1 MMEKMKKL
9 NILFVV
15 ILGSLS
21 LLQQSFA
28 QRLLPVEGAQPYG
41 IQNFCA
47 GVTCVDSLWMYKRI
61 YKSEPAV
68 LPYSFERV
76 EGDRGFFE
84 KMLLSKA
91 DAMFDKNPIIAMILI
106 EKNKILFERYKGSVT
121 AQTAFAGF
129 SMTKSVASL
138 TVGQATCKNSDI
150 NLDVKASNL
159 NNLLSGTVQG
169 DATIRQLLTM
179 SSGGRRGTLS
189 LGAWP
194 VGGENIGNPNY
205 AGYKS
210 IPTLMKD
217 HGGRQVADE
226 KSGDLVKVGDE
237 FSYKNTDYTALSLVL
252 GGESQDGFFK
262 TFNSHLSPLVG
273 FKNPVYWVHDENGY
287 AHTSTSFHATLTDWA
302 RLAQFV
308 LNRINDKNDSCISKY
323 IKDATKTQI
332 KNKSAAHGENFY
344 SGSNFG
350 GYGFGFW
357 TENLKRPKAI
367 YMVGARG
374 QRIAIE
380 PNSEKV
386 LVVISTDESS
396 VKDVYNF
403 FGQW

>member
-1 MMEKMKKL
+1 MKKL
-9 NILFVV
+9 IAIIVV

-21 LLQQSFA
+21 PLQQSFA
-28 QRLLPVEGAQPYG
+28 QRPLPAEGAQPYG
-41 IQNFCA
+41 IQNFCV

-68 LPYSFERV
+68 LPHSFERV
-76 EGDRGFFE
+76 AGDRGF
-84 KMLLSKA
+84 LGRVLSSKA
-91 DAMFDKNPIIAMILI
+91 DAMFDSNPIIAMMLI
-106 EKNKILFERYKGSVT
+106 EKNKILYERYKGSVN

-138 TVGQATCKNSDI
+138 TVGQASCKNSDI
-150 NLDVKASNL
+150 NLDVKASSL
-159 NNLLSGTVQG
+159 NNLLSGSVQG
-169 DATIRQLLTM
+169 DATTRQLLTM
-179 SSGGRRGTLS
+179 SSGGNRGTLS

-194 VGGENIGNPNY
+194 VGGENIGNSNY

-217 HGGRQVADE
+217 HGGRQASDE
-226 KSGDLVKVGDE
+226 KSGESVKIGDE

-252 GGESQDGFFK
+252 SDESPDGFFK
-262 TFNSHLSPLVG
+262 TFNSHLAPLVG
-273 FKNPVYWVHDENGY
+273 FENPVYWVHDESGY
-287 AHTSTSFHATLTDWA
+287 AHTSTSFHATLTDWG

-308 LNRINDKNDSCISKY
+308 LNTINDKTDSCLSRY

-332 KNKSAAHGENFY
+332 KNKSATHGANFY
-344 SGSNFG
+344 SGSSFA

-357 TENLKRPKAI
+357 TENHKRPKAI

-374 QRIAIE
+374 QRIGIE

-396 VKDVYNF
+396 VMDIYNF